1 MTKPR
6 PGEHDGPAG
15 AAADVWQRLPRF
27 RAQVD
32 ALLDFLVVERGA
44 SENTLQAYSRDLR
57 DWARYLYGK
66 GRDDFAGATRADVL
80 DYADQLTTRLGLKR
94 ATLARKLASIRR
106 LQRFLLREGVTKR
119 DPTAN
124 ISPPAPGRRL
134 PKVLTIEQ
142 CVGLLRAPDRETP
155 EGLRDAAMLT
165 LMYAT
170 GLRVSELVGLRM
182 HQVDFERG
190 SVRVR
195 GKGDKDRVVPIATPA
210 LRLLVQYVRDAR
222 GELLTDPG
230 EEGLFLS
237 RLGRPMT
244 RVRFHQILKSYLPA
258 AGAPRDTSPHTLRHS
273 FATHLMEG
281 GADLRVIQELLG
293 HASLTTTEIYTH
305 VSSEHLREVYEDKHP
320 RARRRL

>member
-1 MTKPR
+1 MPSPPTDEK
-6 PGEHDGPAG
+6 DVSAD
-15 AAADVWQRLPRF
+15 AAVDVWQRLPRF
-27 RAQVD
+27 RAQLD

-66 GRDDFAGATRADVL
+66 GRDDFAQATRADVL
-80 DYADQLTTRLGLKR
+80 EYAHQLTTQLGYKR
-94 ATLARKLASIRR
+94 STLARKLASLRR
-106 LQRFLLREGVTKR
+106 LHRFLLREGVTKR

-124 ISPPAPGRRL
+124 ISAPTPGRRL
-134 PKVLTIEQ
+134 PKVLTVEQ
-142 CVGLLRAPDRETP
+142 CLGLLQAPDRETP

-165 LMYAT
+165 LLYAT
-170 GLRVSELVGLRM
+170 GLRVSELVSLRM
-182 HQVDFERG
+182 HQVDLERG

-195 GKGDKDRVVPIATPA
+195 GKGDKDRVVPIAAPA
-210 LRLLVQYVRDAR
+210 LRLLVQYIREAR
-222 GELLTDPG
+222 PELLSDPA

-244 RVRFHQILKSYLPA
+244 RVRFYQILKSYLPA
-258 AGAPRDTSPHTLRHS
+258 AGVPRDTSPHTLRHS

-305 VSSEHLREVYEDKHP
+305 VSTARLREVYESKHP
-320 RARRRL
+320 RARRHL